1 VASVIDVKNLSKSY
15 LLRDER
21 LEILKNITFSVQK
34 GEWISFTGPSGSGKT
49 TLLSLLAGLE
59 KPDSGELRLLGE
71 DLTKLSEDRRARFRA
86 EKMGFIFQSFRLM
99 PHLTALENVQ
109 VPLEILGVSSEARAR
124 EALSKVGL
132 QNRLDHQPSQLSGGE
147 QQRVAVAR
155 AFVSR
160 PELLFADEPTGNL
173 DVKNAAGVF
182 DLIEEL
188 RRENGTTLLLVT
200 HDNELANRA
209 QRMVRLRSGN
219 MEWSR

>member
-1 VASVIDVKNLSKSY
+1 MASVIDVKNLSKSY